1 MFLSLVFFGGV
12 IAVVF
17 AGAAITG
24 SIMNVLA
31 TQFDELMPDRMVDL
45 ANFIEIPKL

>member
-1 MFLSLVFFGGV
+1 MFLSIVFFCGV

-17 AGAAITG
+17 AGAAISG
-24 SIMNVLA
+24 SIMKVLA

-45 ANFIEIPKL
+45 AGFIELPKL